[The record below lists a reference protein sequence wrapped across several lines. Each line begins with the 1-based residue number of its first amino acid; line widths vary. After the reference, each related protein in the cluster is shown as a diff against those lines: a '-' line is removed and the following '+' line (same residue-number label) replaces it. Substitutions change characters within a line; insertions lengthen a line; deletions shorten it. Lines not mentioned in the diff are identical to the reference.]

1 MNFLGKTNFFFCAQ
15 NILEILQLDNIS
27 REIPQVYRDNLEL
40 DIQGGLVNR
49 KIIVARDLLLRIQ
62 CLNLLRKILDGNVLH
77 GNYIVE
83 IKNAGE
89 KGLDVLFWVK
99 KKSTTIDSYENS

>member
-1 MNFLGKTNFFFCAQ
+1 M
-15 NILEILQLDNIS
+15 DNIS

-62 CLNLLRKILDGNVLH
+62 CLNLLRKILDGDVIH
-77 GNYIVE
+77 GNYSIE
-83 IKNAGE
+83 IKNAGA
-89 KGLDVLFWVK
+89 KGLDVLCWASHKLLKRQFY
-99 KKSTTIDSYENS
+99 S